1 MKKKIII
8 LIALGVILGS
18 CSNLKKDYQN
28 IDSEIK
34 TYKELSKNYNI
45 DSRWWESYGDEQLNN
60 LIELGLKNN
69 SDLAKAAIN
78 INKALYQAKI
88 IGSDLVPEFSGSL
101 SSGASKNI
109 ESGGSSNIDH
119 SGSFNISYEVDLWQ
133 RLRDMKDAQ
142 EWEYKATIEDYEKT
156 KLTLINSIIDS
167 YFSIIYLE
175 NYIEIN
181 KNMSKN
187 YLDIEKIVE
196 NKLRYGTVGILDKK
210 QAERE
215 VIRSNNTLISY
226 EKDKK
231 EQESLLCNL
240 LNLKPDDELKI
251 EYRDIL
257 EVKNLRVN
265 LDVPLNIVANR
276 PDIKSYEYRLKNAF
290 KDAVASEKQL
300 YPNITISS
308 ALSSSSDKFNTTLKT
323 PVALGSVSINL
334 PFLNW
339 NEIKWNI
346 KISRAEY
353 EEAKLNF
360 QQGIVTA
367 LNEIDYNYFLYV
379 KEQENYI
386 NLKNINEYDNEI
398 AINYER
404 KYENGKVELREWLL
418 SLNDEASSRLNIINS
433 KYQLI
438 KIENTIYQS
447 IGGMIKKSVSYTH
460 LTLPTIL
467 RV

>member
-1 MKKKIII
+1 MKKKIIV

-45 DSRWWESYGDEQLNN
+45 DSKWWESYGDEQLNN

-88 IGSDLVPEFSGSL
+88 IGSDLVPEFSGNL
-101 SSGASKNI
+101 GSSASKNI

-181 KNMSKN
+181 KSMSKN

-196 NKLRYGTVGILDKK
+196 NKLRYGTVDILDKK

-231 EQESLLCNL
+231 EQESLLRNL

-257 EVKNLRVN
+257 KVKNLGVN
-265 LDVPLNIVANR
+265 LDVPLNIVASR
-276 PDIKSYEYRLKNAF
+276 PDIKAYEYRLKNAF

-308 ALSSSSDKFNTTLKT
+308 ALSSSSDKFNNSLKT
-323 PVALGSVSINL
+323 PVALGSISINL

-353 EEAKLNF
+353 EEAKISF
-360 QQGIVTA
+360 QQGLVTA
-367 LNEIDYNYFLYV
+367 LNEIDYNYFLYI

-386 NLKNINEYDNEI
+386 NLKNINKYDNEI

-404 KYENGKVELREWLL
+404 KYENGKVELRDWLL

-447 IGGMIKKSVSYTH
+447 IGGMIKK
-460 LTLPTIL
+460 
-467 RV
+467 

>member
-18 CSNLKKDYQN
+18 CSNLKKDYQK

-88 IGSDLVPEFSGSL
+88 IGSDLVPEFSGNL
-101 SSGASKNI
+101 GSSASKNI
-109 ESGGSSNIDH
+109 ESGGNSNIDH

-196 NKLRYGTVGILDKK
+196 NKLRYGTVDILDKK

-231 EQESLLCNL
+231 EQESLLRNL
-240 LNLKPDDELKI
+240 LNLKPDNELKI

-257 EVKNLRVN
+257 KVKNLGVN
-265 LDVPLNIVANR
+265 LDVPLNIVASR
-276 PDIKSYEYRLKNAF
+276 PDIKAYEYRLKNTF

-308 ALSSSSDKFNTTLKT
+308 ALSSSSGKFNNTLKT

-447 IGGMIKKSVSYTH
+447 IGGMIKK
-460 LTLPTIL
+460 
-467 RV
+467 

>member
-18 CSNLKKDYQN
+18 CSNLKKDYQK

-45 DSRWWESYGDEQLNN
+45 DNRWWESYGDEQLNN

-88 IGSDLVPEFSGSL
+88 IGSDLVPEFSGNL
-101 SSGASKNI
+101 GSSASKNI
-109 ESGGSSNIDH
+109 ESGGNSNIDH

-187 YLDIEKIVE
+187 YSDIEKIVE
-196 NKLRYGTVGILDKK
+196 NKLRYGTVDILDKK

-231 EQESLLCNL
+231 EQESLLRNL

-308 ALSSSSDKFNTTLKT
+308 ALSSSSDKFNNTLKT

-447 IGGMIKKSVSYTH
+447 IGGMIKK
-460 LTLPTIL
+460 
-467 RV
+467 

>member
-18 CSNLKKDYQN
+18 CSNLKKDYEK
-28 IDSEIK
+28 IDREIEA
-34 TYKELSKNYNI
+34 YKELSKNYTI
-45 DSRWWESYGDEQLNN
+45 DGRWWESYGDLQLNN

-69 SDLAKAAIN
+69 RDLAKAAIN

-88 IGSDLVPEFSGSL
+88 IGSDLVPEFSGNL
-101 SSGASKNI
+101 NSSASKNI
-109 ESGGSSNIDH
+109 ESGNSSSINH

-142 EWEYKATIEDYEKT
+142 EWEYKATVEDYEKT

-231 EQESLLCNL
+231 EQESLLRNL
-240 LNLKPDDELKI
+240 LNLKPDNELKI

-276 PDIKSYEYRLKNAF
+276 PDIKACEYRLKNTF

-308 ALSSSSDKFNTTLKT
+308 ALSSSSDKLNNSLKT

-447 IGGMIKKSVSYTH
+447 IGGMIKK
-460 LTLPTIL
+460 
-467 RV
+467 

>member
-18 CSNLKKDYQN
+18 CSNLKKDYQK
-28 IDSEIK
+28 IDSEIE

-88 IGSDLVPEFSGSL
+88 IGSDLVPEFSGNL
-101 SSGASKNI
+101 GSSASKNI
-109 ESGGSSNIDH
+109 ESGGNSNIDH

-196 NKLRYGTVGILDKK
+196 NKLRYGTVDILDKK

-231 EQESLLCNL
+231 EQESLLRNL

-257 EVKNLRVN
+257 KVKNLGVN
-265 LDVPLNIVANR
+265 LDVPLNIVASR
-276 PDIKSYEYRLKNAF
+276 PDIKAYEYRLKNAF

-308 ALSSSSDKFNTTLKT
+308 ALSSSSDKFNNTLKT

-438 KIENTIYQS
+438 KIENIIYQS
-447 IGGMIKKSVSYTH
+447 IGGMIK
-460 LTLPTIL
+460 
-467 RV
+467 

>member
-18 CSNLKKDYQN
+18 CSNLKKDYQKM
-28 IDSEIK
+28 DSEIE
-34 TYKELSKNYNI
+34 TYKELSKNYDI
-45 DSRWWESYGDEQLNN
+45 DSRWWESYGDLQLNN

-88 IGSDLVPEFSGSL
+88 IGSDLVPEFSGNL
-101 SSGASKNI
+101 GSSASKNI

-181 KNMSKN
+181 KNMSRN
-187 YLDIEKIVE
+187 YLEIEKIVD
-196 NKLRYGTVGILDKK
+196 NKLRYGTVDILDKK

-231 EQESLLCNL
+231 EQESLLRNL

-257 EVKNLRVN
+257 KVKNLGVN
-265 LDVPLNIVANR
+265 LDVPLNIVASR
-276 PDIKSYEYRLKNAF
+276 PDIKAYEYRLKNAF

-308 ALSSSSDKFNTTLKT
+308 ALSSNSDKFNNTLKT
-323 PVALGSVSINL
+323 PVALGNISINL

-379 KEQENYI
+379 KEQENHI

-398 AINYER
+398 ASDYER
-404 KYENGKVELREWLL
+404 KYENGKVELRDWLL

-438 KIENTIYQS
+438 RIENTIYQS
-447 IGGMIKKSVSYTH
+447 IGGMVK
-460 LTLPTIL
+460 
-467 RV
+467 

>member
-18 CSNLKKDYQN
+18 CSNLKKDYQK

-78 INKALYQAKI
+78 INKALYQTKI
-88 IGSDLVPEFSGSL
+88 IGSDLVPEFSGNL
-101 SSGASKNI
+101 GSSASKNI
-109 ESGGSSNIDH
+109 ESGGNSNIDH

-187 YLDIEKIVE
+187 YSDIEKIVE
-196 NKLRYGTVGILDKK
+196 NKLRYGTVDILDKK

-231 EQESLLCNL
+231 EQESLLRNL

-257 EVKNLRVN
+257 KVKNLGVN
-265 LDVPLNIVANR
+265 LDVPLNIVASR
-276 PDIKSYEYRLKNAF
+276 PDIKAYEYRLKNAF

-308 ALSSSSDKFNTTLKT
+308 ALSSSSDKFNNTLKT

-447 IGGMIKKSVSYTH
+447 IGGMIKK
-460 LTLPTIL
+460 
-467 RV
+467 

>member
-88 IGSDLVPEFSGSL
+88 IGSDLVPEFSGNL

-196 NKLRYGTVGILDKK
+196 NKLRYGIAYILDKK
-210 QAERE
+210 QAEIE

-231 EQESLLCNL
+231 EQESLLRNL
-240 LNLKPDDELKI
+240 LNLKPDNELKI

-447 IGGMIKKSVSYTH
+447 IGGMIKK
-460 LTLPTIL
+460 
-467 RV
+467 

>member
-88 IGSDLVPEFSGSL
+88 IGSDLVPEFSGNL
-101 SSGASKNI
+101 SSSASKNI
-109 ESGGSSNIDH
+109 ESGGNSNIDH

-187 YLDIEKIVE
+187 YSDIEKIVD
-196 NKLRYGTVGILDKK
+196 NKLRYGTVDILDKK

-231 EQESLLCNL
+231 EQESLLRNL
-240 LNLKPDDELKI
+240 LNFKPDDELKI

-257 EVKNLRVN
+257 KVKNLRVN
-265 LDVPLNIVANR
+265 LDVPLNIVASR
-276 PDIKSYEYRLKNAF
+276 PDIKAYEYRLKNTF

-308 ALSSSSDKFNTTLKT
+308 ALSSSSDKFSNTLKT

-353 EEAKLNF
+353 EEEKLNF

-404 KYENGKVELREWLL
+404 KYENGKVELRDWLL

-447 IGGMIKKSVSYTH
+447 IGGMIKK
-460 LTLPTIL
+460 
-467 RV
+467 

>member
-18 CSNLKKDYQN
+18 CSNLKKDYQK

-45 DSRWWESYGDEQLNN
+45 DNRWWESYGDEQLNN

-88 IGSDLVPEFSGSL
+88 IGSDLVPEFSGNL
-101 SSGASKNI
+101 GSSASKNI
-109 ESGGSSNIDH
+109 ESGGNSNIDH

-156 KLTLINSIIDS
+156 KLTLINSIIDL

-187 YLDIEKIVE
+187 YSDIEKIVE
-196 NKLRYGTVGILDKK
+196 NKLRYGTVDILDKK

-231 EQESLLCNL
+231 EQESLLRNL

-257 EVKNLRVN
+257 KVKNLGVN
-265 LDVPLNIVANR
+265 LDVPLNIVASR
-276 PDIKSYEYRLKNAF
+276 PDIKAYEYRLKNAF

-308 ALSSSSDKFNTTLKT
+308 ALSSSSDKFNNTLKT

-346 KISRAEY
+346 KINRAEY

-447 IGGMIKKSVSYTH
+447 IGGMIKK
-460 LTLPTIL
+460 
-467 RV
+467 

>member
-1 MKKKIII
+1 M
-8 LIALGVILGS
+8 
-18 CSNLKKDYQN
+18 
-28 IDSEIK
+28 
-34 TYKELSKNYNI
+34 
-45 DSRWWESYGDEQLNN
+45 
-60 LIELGLKNN
+60 
-69 SDLAKAAIN
+69 
-78 INKALYQAKI
+78 
-88 IGSDLVPEFSGSL
+88 PEFSGNL

-231 EQESLLCNL
+231 EQESLLRNL
-240 LNLKPDDELKI
+240 LNLKPDNELKI

-276 PDIKSYEYRLKNAF
+276 PDIKSYEYRLKNVF

-308 ALSSSSDKFNTTLKT
+308 ALSSSSDKFNNTLKT

-447 IGGMIKKSVSYTH
+447 IGGMIKK
-460 LTLPTIL
+460 
-467 RV
+467 

>member
-88 IGSDLVPEFSGSL
+88 IGSDLVPEFSGNL

-119 SGSFNISYEVDLWQ
+119 SGSFNISYEVDFWQ

-196 NKLRYGTVGILDKK
+196 NKLRYGTVDILDKK

-231 EQESLLCNL
+231 EQESLLRNL

-257 EVKNLRVN
+257 KVKNLGVN
-265 LDVPLNIVANR
+265 LDVPLNIVASR
-276 PDIKSYEYRLKNAF
+276 PDIKAYEYRLKNAF

-308 ALSSSSDKFNTTLKT
+308 ALSSSSDKFNNTLKT

-334 PFLNW
+334 PFFNW

-438 KIENTIYQS
+438 KIENTIYQN
-447 IGGMIKKSVSYTH
+447 IGGMIKKCF
-460 LTLPTIL
+460 
-467 RV
+467 

>member
-88 IGSDLVPEFSGSL
+88 IGSDLVPEFSGNL
-101 SSGASKNI
+101 GSSASKNI
-109 ESGGSSNIDH
+109 ESGGNSNIDH

-187 YLDIEKIVE
+187 YLDIEKIVD
-196 NKLRYGTVGILDKK
+196 NKLRYGIADILDKK

-231 EQESLLCNL
+231 EQESLLRNL
-240 LNLKPDDELKI
+240 LNLKPDNELKI

-265 LDVPLNIVANR
+265 LDVPLNIVASR
-276 PDIKSYEYRLKNAF
+276 PDIKAYEYRLKNAF

-308 ALSSSSDKFNTTLKT
+308 ALSSSSDKFNNTLKT

-447 IGGMIKKSVSYTH
+447 IGGMIKK
-460 LTLPTIL
+460 
-467 RV
+467 

>member
-88 IGSDLVPEFSGSL
+88 IGSDLVPEFSGNL

-119 SGSFNISYEVDLWQ
+119 SGSFNISYEVDFWQ

-231 EQESLLCNL
+231 EQESLLRNL

-290 KDAVASEKQL
+290 KDAVVSEKQL

-308 ALSSSSDKFNTTLKT
+308 ALSSSSDKFNNTLKT

-404 KYENGKVELREWLL
+404 KYENGKVELRDWLL

-438 KIENTIYQS
+438 KIENTIYQN
-447 IGGMIKKSVSYTH
+447 IGGMIKK
-460 LTLPTIL
+460 
-467 RV
+467 

>member
-18 CSNLKKDYQN
+18 CSNLKKDYQK
-28 IDSEIK
+28 IDSEIE
-34 TYKELSKNYNI
+34 TYKELSKNYDI

-88 IGSDLVPEFSGSL
+88 IGSDLVPEFSGNL

-142 EWEYKATIEDYEKT
+142 EWEYKATVEDYEKT

-181 KNMSKN
+181 KSMSKN
-187 YLDIEKIVE
+187 YLDIEKIVD
-196 NKLRYGTVGILDKK
+196 NKLRYGTADILDKK

-226 EKDKK
+226 EKEKK
-231 EQESLLCNL
+231 EQESLLRNL

-257 EVKNLRVN
+257 EVKNLGVN

-276 PDIKSYEYRLKNAF
+276 PDIKAYEYRLKNAF
-290 KDAVASEKQL
+290 KDVVASEKQL

-308 ALSSSSDKFNTTLKT
+308 ALSSSSDKFNNTLKT
-323 PVALGSVSINL
+323 PVALGSISINL

-404 KYENGKVELREWLL
+404 KYENGKVEFREWLL

-447 IGGMIKKSVSYTH
+447 IGGMIKK
-460 LTLPTIL
+460 
-467 RV
+467 

>member
-1 MKKKIII
+1 M
-8 LIALGVILGS
+8 
-18 CSNLKKDYQN
+18 
-28 IDSEIK
+28 
-34 TYKELSKNYNI
+34 
-45 DSRWWESYGDEQLNN
+45 
-60 LIELGLKNN
+60 KNN

-88 IGSDLVPEFSGSL
+88 IGSDLVPEFNGNL
-101 SSGASKNI
+101 SSSVSKNI
-109 ESGGSSNIDH
+109 ESGGNSNIDH

-181 KNMSKN
+181 KNMNKN
-187 YLDIEKIVE
+187 YLDIEKIVD
-196 NKLRYGTVGILDKK
+196 NKLRYGTVDILDKK

-231 EQESLLCNL
+231 EQESLLRNL

-257 EVKNLRVN
+257 KVKNLGVN
-265 LDVPLNIVANR
+265 LDVPLNIVASR
-276 PDIKSYEYRLKNAF
+276 PDIKAYEYRLKNAF

-308 ALSSSSDKFNTTLKT
+308 ALSSSSDKFNNTLKT

-447 IGGMIKKSVSYTH
+447 IGGMIKK
-460 LTLPTIL
+460 
-467 RV
+467 

>member
-1 MKKKIII
+1 MLFQEIKKENYEEKNYYINSFR
-8 LIALGVILGS
+8 S
-18 CSNLKKDYQN
+18 CSNLKKDYQK

-45 DSRWWESYGDEQLNN
+45 DSKWWESYGDEQLNN

-88 IGSDLVPEFSGSL
+88 IGSDLVPEFSGNL
-101 SSGASKNI
+101 GSSASKNI
-109 ESGGSSNIDH
+109 ESGGNSNIDH

-196 NKLRYGTVGILDKK
+196 NKLRYGTVDILDKK

-231 EQESLLCNL
+231 EQESLLRNL
-240 LNLKPDDELKI
+240 LNLKPDNELKI

-308 ALSSSSDKFNTTLKT
+308 ALSSSSDKFNNTLKT

-447 IGGMIKKSVSYTH
+447 IGGMIKK
-460 LTLPTIL
+460 
-467 RV
+467 

>member
-88 IGSDLVPEFSGSL
+88 IGSDLVPEFSGNL
-101 SSGASKNI
+101 SSSASKNI
-109 ESGGSSNIDH
+109 ESGGNSNIDH

-187 YLDIEKIVE
+187 YSDIEKIVD
-196 NKLRYGTVGILDKK
+196 NKLRYGTVDILDKK

-231 EQESLLCNL
+231 EQESLLRNL
-240 LNLKPDDELKI
+240 LNFKPDDELKI

-257 EVKNLRVN
+257 KVKNLRVN

-308 ALSSSSDKFNTTLKT
+308 ALSSSSDKFNNTLKT

-447 IGGMIKKSVSYTH
+447 IGGMIKK
-460 LTLPTIL
+460 
-467 RV
+467 

>member
-18 CSNLKKDYQN
+18 CSNLKKDYQK
-28 IDSEIK
+28 IDSKIK

-187 YLDIEKIVE
+187 YLDIEKIVD
-196 NKLRYGTVGILDKK
+196 NKLRYGIADILDKK

-231 EQESLLCNL
+231 EQESLLHNL

-257 EVKNLRVN
+257 EVKNLGVN

-276 PDIKSYEYRLKNAF
+276 PDIKAYEYRLKNAF

-447 IGGMIKKSVSYTH
+447 IGGMIKK
-460 LTLPTIL
+460 
-467 RV
+467 

>member
-18 CSNLKKDYQN
+18 CSNLKKDYQK
-28 IDSEIK
+28 IDSKIK

-88 IGSDLVPEFSGSL
+88 IGSDLVPEFSGNL
-101 SSGASKNI
+101 GSSASKNI
-109 ESGGSSNIDH
+109 ESGGNSNIDH

-187 YLDIEKIVE
+187 YLDIEKIVD
-196 NKLRYGTVGILDKK
+196 NKLRYGIADILDKK

-231 EQESLLCNL
+231 EQESLLRKL

-257 EVKNLRVN
+257 KVKNLGVN
-265 LDVPLNIVANR
+265 LDVPLNVVASR
-276 PDIKSYEYRLKNAF
+276 PDIKAYEYRLKNAF

-308 ALSSSSDKFNTTLKT
+308 ALSSSSYKFNNTLKT

-334 PFLNW
+334 PFFNW

-386 NLKNINEYDNEI
+386 NQKNINEYDNEI

-447 IGGMIKKSVSYTH
+447 IGGMIKK
-460 LTLPTIL
+460 
-467 RV
+467 

>member
-18 CSNLKKDYQN
+18 CSNLKKDYQK
-28 IDSEIK
+28 IDSKIK

-88 IGSDLVPEFSGSL
+88 IGSDLVPEFSGNL

-231 EQESLLCNL
+231 EQESLLRNL
-240 LNLKPDDELKI
+240 LNLKPDNELKI

-290 KDAVASEKQL
+290 KDAVVSEKQL

-308 ALSSSSDKFNTTLKT
+308 ALSSSSDKFNNTLKT

-404 KYENGKVELREWLL
+404 KYENGKVELRE
-418 SLNDEASSRLNIINS
+418 
-433 KYQLI
+433 
-438 KIENTIYQS
+438 
-447 IGGMIKKSVSYTH
+447 
-460 LTLPTIL
+460 
-467 RV
+467 

>member
-88 IGSDLVPEFSGSL
+88 IGSDLVPEFSGNL

-187 YLDIEKIVE
+187 YSDIEKIVE
-196 NKLRYGTVGILDKK
+196 NKLRYGTVDILDKK

-231 EQESLLCNL
+231 EQESLLRNL

-257 EVKNLRVN
+257 KVKNLGVN
-265 LDVPLNIVANR
+265 LDVPLNIVASR
-276 PDIKSYEYRLKNAF
+276 PDIKAYEYRLKNAF

-308 ALSSSSDKFNTTLKT
+308 ALSSSSDKFNNTLKT

-346 KISRAEY
+346 KINRAEY

-447 IGGMIKKSVSYTH
+447 IGGMIKK
-460 LTLPTIL
+460 
-467 RV
+467 

>member
-18 CSNLKKDYQN
+18 CSNLKKDYQK
-28 IDSEIK
+28 IDSKIK

-187 YLDIEKIVE
+187 YLDIEKIVD
-196 NKLRYGTVGILDKK
+196 NKLRYGIADILDKK

-231 EQESLLCNL
+231 EQESLLRNL

-257 EVKNLRVN
+257 EVKNLGVN

-276 PDIKSYEYRLKNAF
+276 PDIKAYEYRLKNAF

-404 KYENGKVELREWLL
+404 KYENGKVELRELLL

-447 IGGMIKKSVSYTH
+447 IGGMIKK
-460 LTLPTIL
+460 
-467 RV
+467 

>member
-18 CSNLKKDYQN
+18 CSNLKKDYQK
-28 IDSEIK
+28 IDSEIE
-34 TYKELSKNYNI
+34 TYKELSKNYDI
-45 DSRWWESYGDEQLNN
+45 DSKWWESYGDEQLNN

-88 IGSDLVPEFSGSL
+88 IGSDLVPEFSGNL
-101 SSGASKNI
+101 SSSASKNI

-187 YLDIEKIVE
+187 YSDIEKIVE
-196 NKLRYGTVGILDKK
+196 NKLRYGTVDILDKK

-231 EQESLLCNL
+231 EQESLLRNL

-257 EVKNLRVN
+257 KVKNLGVN
-265 LDVPLNIVANR
+265 LDVPLNIVASR
-276 PDIKSYEYRLKNAF
+276 PDIKAYEYRLKNAF

-308 ALSSSSDKFNTTLKT
+308 ALSSSSDKFNNTLKT

-404 KYENGKVELREWLL
+404 KYENGKVELRDWLL

-447 IGGMIKKSVSYTH
+447 IGGMIKK
-460 LTLPTIL
+460 
-467 RV
+467 

>member
-18 CSNLKKDYQN
+18 CSNLKKDYQK
-28 IDSEIK
+28 IDSKIK

-187 YLDIEKIVE
+187 YLDIEKIVD
-196 NKLRYGTVGILDKK
+196 NKLRYGIADILDKK

-231 EQESLLCNL
+231 EQESLLRNL

-257 EVKNLRVN
+257 EVKNLGVN
-265 LDVPLNIVANR
+265 
-276 PDIKSYEYRLKNAF
+276 Y
-290 KDAVASEKQL
+290 
-300 YPNITISS
+300 
-308 ALSSSSDKFNTTLKT
+308 
-323 PVALGSVSINL
+323 
-334 PFLNW
+334 
-339 NEIKWNI
+339 
-346 KISRAEY
+346 
-353 EEAKLNF
+353 
-360 QQGIVTA
+360 
-367 LNEIDYNYFLYV
+367 
-379 KEQENYI
+379 
-386 NLKNINEYDNEI
+386 
-398 AINYER
+398 
-404 KYENGKVELREWLL
+404 
-418 SLNDEASSRLNIINS
+418 
-433 KYQLI
+433 
-438 KIENTIYQS
+438 
-447 IGGMIKKSVSYTH
+447 
-460 LTLPTIL
+460 
-467 RV
+467 